1 MKQYE
6 KQYAASA
13 AAHSGQ
19 SSKKGDHTHKAVT
32 SVARQEQPQ
41 SNGAGKTQQRGA
53 FCWGCREDGHIKR
66 NCPKKTEVPDRS
78 QVAGTR
84 TVEAT
89 PNVKADD
96 LTEEQLE
103 QS

>member
-1 MKQYE
+1 M
-6 KQYAASA
+6 
-13 AAHSGQ
+13 
-19 SSKKGDHTHKAVT
+19 
-32 SVARQEQPQ
+32 
-41 SNGAGKTQQRGA
+41 
-53 FCWGCREDGHIKR
+53 FCWGCREAGHIKC
-66 NCPKKTEVPDRS
+66 NCPKKTEAPGRS

-103 QS
+103 QMLAS